1 MSYSLARGK
10 AAAVTRGEWRDSGV
24 LSGACT
30 VLGPCCRPGQREN
43 TETVAKLQLPST
55 SLARLAPRYHA
66 LNNFYIAPEG
76 ITLLYIKFALRC
88 IRYIIIKYGNY
99 HGRLI
104 NRQCAY

>member
-1 MSYSLARGK
+1 MAR
-10 AAAVTRGEWRDSGV
+10 AVS
-24 LSGACT
+24 CT

-55 SLARLAPRYHA
+55 GLAPRYHA
-66 LNNFYIAPEG
+66 RGARPDDHVINNNFYIAPEG
-76 ITLLYIKFALRC
+76 ITLLYIKFAL
-88 IRYIIIKYGNY
+88 RYIIIKYGNY

>member
-1 MSYSLARGK
+1 MAR
-10 AAAVTRGEWRDSGV
+10 AVSCTS
-24 LSGACT
+24 T

-55 SLARLAPRYHA
+55 GLARLAPRYHA
-66 LNNFYIAPEG
+66 RGARPDDHVINNNFYIAPEG
-76 ITLLYIKFALRC
+76 ITLLYIKFALGC